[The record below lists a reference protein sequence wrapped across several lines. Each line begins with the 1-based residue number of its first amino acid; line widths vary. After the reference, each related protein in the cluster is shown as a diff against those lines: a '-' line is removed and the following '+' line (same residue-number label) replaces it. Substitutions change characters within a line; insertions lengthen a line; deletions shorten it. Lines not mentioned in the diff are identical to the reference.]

1 MTRPPSPS
9 ASAWQALR
17 GYAASARQGL
27 IVSIVMIGAMFTFA
41 PGADAYLKLG
51 TRLGSRLAD
60 LRFNSFPIRYFITNR
75 NVDGVDATQLQ
86 QTVARAFATWA
97 AVPNVGLSSQFAGFT
112 GSNPVSGDNAN
123 VIGFTNR
130 PELDRVLG
138 STSFTV
144 DMVTGEVLE
153 ADIFLNSSFSWS
165 VSPAGDM
172 GRQDVESIALHEI
185 GHLHGLGHSML
196 GETEL
201 IGGGRRVVGAEAV
214 MFPIAFASGIVNRA
228 LRADDIAGI
237 SDIYGNQEFRSTT
250 GSISGRVTK
259 NGAGV
264 LGAHVVAFNPGTGK
278 LVATFSLAEDG
289 TFVIAGLEPGP
300 QILRAE
306 PLDDAEVSSFLDN
319 TFKVDVDFKVDFYN
333 RLVTVPRGGTARN
346 IELKV
351 VPK

>member
-1 MTRPPSPS
+1 VKKPI
-9 ASAWQALR
+9 AAL
-17 GYAASARQGL
+17 AV
-27 IVSIVMIGAMFTFA
+27 IVVVFTFA
-41 PGADAYLKLG
+41 PAADAYLKLG
-51 TRLGSRLAD
+51 TRIGSRLVD
-60 LRFNSFPIRYFITNR
+60 LRFNTFPVRYFITNR
-75 NVDGVDATQLQ
+75 DVDGVPATQLQ
-86 QTVARAFATWA
+86 QSVARGFATWA

-112 GSNPVSGDNAN
+112 GTNPVSGDNAN
-123 VIGFTNR
+123 VIGFTSR

-165 VSPAGDM
+165 VSPGGEE

-201 IGGGRRVVGAEAV
+201 FGGGRRVIGAEAV
-214 MFPIAFASGIVNRA
+214 MFPIAFTGGIVNRT

-237 SDIYGNQEFRSTT
+237 SDIYGSQVFRSST

-264 LGAHVVAFNPGTGK
+264 LGAHVVAFNPSTGK

-289 TFVIAGLEPGP
+289 TFVIAGLDPGP

-306 PLDDAEVSSFLDN
+306 PLDDAEVSSFLDAS
-319 TFKVDVDFKVDFYN
+319 FKVDVDFRVAFYN

>member
-1 MTRPPSPS
+1 MKRIIATI
-9 ASAWQALR
+9 A
-17 GYAASARQGL
+17 
-27 IVSIVMIGAMFTFA
+27 VIGAMFTFA
-41 PGADAYLKLG
+41 PTADAYLKLG

-60 LRFNSFPIRYFITNR
+60 LRFNTFPVRYFITNR
-75 NVDGVDATQLQ
+75 DVDGVRATQLQ
-86 QTVARAFATWA
+86 QSVERGFATWA

-112 GSNPVSGDNAN
+112 GTNPVSGDNAN
-123 VIGFTNR
+123 VIGFTSR
-130 PELDRVLG
+130 PDLDRVLG

-165 VSPAGDM
+165 VSPTGEA

-185 GHLHGLGHSML
+185 GHLHGLGHSAL

-201 IGGGRRVVGAEAV
+201 RSGGRRVIAAESL
-214 MFPIAFASGIVNRA
+214 MFPIAFSPGIVNRT

-237 SDIYGNQEFRSTT
+237 SDIYGNQVFRSST

-259 NGAGV
+259 NGVGV
-264 LGAHVVAFNPGTGK
+264 LGAHVVAFNPATGK

-289 TFVIAGLEPGP
+289 TFVIAGLDPGP

-306 PLDDAEVSSFLDN
+306 PLDDAEVSSFLDAS
-319 TFKVDVDFKVDFYN
+319 FKVDVDFRVAFYN
-333 RLVTVPRGGTARN
+333 RLLTVPRGGTARN
-346 IELKV
+346 VELKV

>member
-1 MTRPPSPS
+1 MTRTI
-9 ASAWQALR
+9 
-17 GYAASARQGL
+17 AATA
-27 IVSIVMIGAMFTFA
+27 VIGALLTFA
-41 PGADAYLKLG
+41 PAADAYLKLG
-51 TRLGSRLAD
+51 TRLSSRLAD
-60 LRFNSFPIRYFITNR
+60 LRFNTFPIRYFITNR
-75 NVDGVDATQLQ
+75 GVDVVSAAQLQ
-86 QTVARAFATWA
+86 QSVERGFATWA

-112 GSNPVSGDNAN
+112 GTNPVSGDNTN
-123 VIGFTNR
+123 VIGFTSR
-130 PELDRVLG
+130 PDLDRVLG

-144 DMVTGEVLE
+144 DTVTGEVLE

-165 VSPAGDM
+165 VSPSGEP

-201 IGGGRRVVGAEAV
+201 IGGGRRVIGAEAV
-214 MFPIAFASGIVNRA
+214 MFPIAFTSGTVNRT

-237 SDIYGNQEFRSTT
+237 SDIYGNHVFRSST

-264 LGAHVVAFNPGTGK
+264 LGAHVVAFNPASGK
-278 LVATFSLAEDG
+278 LVATFTLAEDG
-289 TFVIAGLEPGP
+289 TFVIAGLEPGL

-306 PLDDAEVSSFLDN
+306 PLDDADASSFLDA
-319 TFKVDVDFKVDFYN
+319 TFKVDMDFKVAFYN
-333 RLVTVPRGGTARN
+333 RLVTVPRGGTARD

-351 VPK
+351 VAK